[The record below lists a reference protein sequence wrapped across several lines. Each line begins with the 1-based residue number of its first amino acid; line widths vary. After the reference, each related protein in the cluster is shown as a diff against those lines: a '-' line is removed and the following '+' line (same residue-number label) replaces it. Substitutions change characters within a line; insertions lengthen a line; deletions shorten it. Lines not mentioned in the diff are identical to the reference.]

1 MPTSSFNNRTRLN
14 KDEISDSLSEKRVWL
29 LIALLSSG
37 FGDWS
42 REERS
47 YSIKRGGRTNL
58 PSVTRVAGVISE
70 AFHQRNRANRKGR
83 DPTCTRDGALSF
95 SKRNKKGNPTKG
107 VIRTWPFNQQML
119 DPRFPCTVGHLS
131 FRNPVPCRERALSL
145 PVSSSYRVF

>member
-1 MPTSSFNNRTRLN
+1 MN

-29 LIALLSSG
+29 LIAILSSG

-83 DPTCTRDGALSF
+83 ILHALEIARFLFLSETR
-95 SKRNKKGNPTKG
+95 RE
-107 VIRTWPFNQQML
+107 IR
-119 DPRFPCTVGHLS
+119 RKV
-131 FRNPVPCRERALSL
+131 
-145 PVSSSYRVF
+145 